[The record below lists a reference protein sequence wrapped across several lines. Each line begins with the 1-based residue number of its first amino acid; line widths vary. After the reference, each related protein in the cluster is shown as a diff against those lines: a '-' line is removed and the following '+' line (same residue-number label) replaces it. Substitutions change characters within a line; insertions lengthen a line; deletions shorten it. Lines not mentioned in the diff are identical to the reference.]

1 MKRIG
6 IIGVGGI
13 ANGRH
18 IPELLNVTDCKI
30 TAICDIDENALSST
44 GDRLALD
51 SEHRFTDYKKLIE
64 CNDVDAVEISSYRN
78 GGICGTKGKT
88 DEY

>member
-30 TAICDIDENALSST
+30 TAICDIDENAHSST

-51 SEHRFTDYKKLIE
+51 
-64 CNDVDAVEISSYRN
+64 C
-78 GGICGTKGKT
+78 GIGLRIIRSLLSVMM
-88 DEY
+88 

>member
-51 SEHRFTDYKKLIE
+51 SEIGLRIIRSLLS
-64 CNDVDAVEISSYRN
+64 VMM
-78 GGICGTKGKT
+78 
-88 DEY
+88 